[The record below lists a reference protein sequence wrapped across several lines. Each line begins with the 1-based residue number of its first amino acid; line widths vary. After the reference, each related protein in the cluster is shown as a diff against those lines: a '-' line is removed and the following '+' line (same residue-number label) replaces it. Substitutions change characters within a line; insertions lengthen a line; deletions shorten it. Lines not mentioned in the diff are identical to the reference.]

1 MLRLVGFADEIF
13 NKLESRA
20 VQSIK
25 MTTQE
30 ETREAIIKSLQKIG
44 QESKINFRE
53 FIIEEHT
60 QGKYRSG
67 TWTYKIFRQRVSLE
81 HWFSAF
87 SSRKEE
93 TDVTYQTDAD
103 AGKLEADLRK
113 CLDVVREAVKR
124 KKGMF

>member
-1 MLRLVGFADEIF
+1 MA
-13 NKLESRA
+13 
-20 VQSIK
+20 
-25 MTTQE
+25 TQE
-30 ETREAIIKSLQKIG
+30 EAKQAVVECLTRIG
-44 QESKINFRE
+44 QESKILFKE
-53 FIIEEHT
+53 FEIEAHT

-93 TDVTYQTDAD
+93 TDITYQTDD
-103 AGKLEADLRK
+103 DLKNLETDLRK
-113 CLDVVREAVKR
+113 CLETVRDAVKR

>member
-1 MLRLVGFADEIF
+1 MV
-13 NKLESRA
+13 
-20 VQSIK
+20 
-25 MTTQE
+25 TQE
-30 ETREAIIKSLQKIG
+30 EAKEAVVECLTRIG
-44 QESKINFRE
+44 QESKIVFRE
-53 FIIEEHT
+53 FEIEAHT

-93 TDVTYQTDAD
+93 TDISYQAD
-103 AGKLEADLRK
+103 EDLKKLEADLRK
-113 CLDVVREAVKR
+113 CLDLVREAVKR